1 MITTPQEY
9 YAKLHLIQDTNKPS
23 VAVLAPNTEKIY
35 NIDLN
40 TRKIDSPEFL
50 SIEKDHMAETIY
62 FMVDRVYDSI
72 DLAETTCIIQY
83 INAKKEARI
92 YAVPFY
98 DITTIN
104 GKIIIPWCIEGEAT
118 KASGTVKYSFKFYS
132 TFKDEEDQILFDFNL
147 NTLPANSKVLSGLD
161 VAKDDETYDYIASEI
176 ESALARVDVATKL
189 DIEWIH
195 L

>member
-132 TFKDEEDQILFDFNL
+132 TFKDREGQILFDFNL

>member
-23 VAVLAPNTEKIY
+23 IAVLAPNTEKIY

-118 KASGTVKYSFKFYS
+118 KASGTVKYSFKFYN
-132 TFKDEEDQILFDFNL
+132 TFKDKEDQILFDFNL

>member
-98 DITTIN
+98 DITTVN

-189 DIEWIH
+189 DIEWIY

>member
-132 TFKDEEDQILFDFNL
+132 TFKDEENQILFDFNL

-176 ESALARVDVATKL
+176 ESALARVDIATKL

>member
-132 TFKDEEDQILFDFNL
+132 TFKDKEDQILFDFNL

>member
-23 VAVLAPNTEKIY
+23 IAVLAPNTEKIY

>member
-23 VAVLAPNTEKIY
+23 IAVLAPNTEKIY

-132 TFKDEEDQILFDFNL
+132 TFKDKEDQILFDFNL